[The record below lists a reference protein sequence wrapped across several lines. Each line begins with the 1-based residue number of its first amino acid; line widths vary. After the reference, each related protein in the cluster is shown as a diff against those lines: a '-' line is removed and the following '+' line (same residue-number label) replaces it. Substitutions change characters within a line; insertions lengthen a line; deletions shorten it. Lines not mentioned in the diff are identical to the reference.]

1 MTVDD
6 GGGEAASPRPVIGG
20 AFGLLPE
27 HPSISWHEPTAVDPT
42 RAPEGRAVVR
52 LQVLDVPHS
61 PSGDA
66 AGTRYGTD
74 GWDAAT
80 AEGFAD
86 RVLAE
91 AELHVPGLA
100 VRVVLVGGA
109 LQ

>member
-1 MTVDD
+1 VGWCQTVAMTVYD
-6 GGGEAASPRPVIGG
+6 GGGEAAAPRPVIGG
-20 AFGLLPE
+20 AFGLLPG
-27 HPSISWHEPTAVDPT
+27 HPSISW
-42 RAPEGRAVVR
+42 
-52 LQVLDVPHS
+52 
-61 PSGDA
+61 A
-66 AGTRYGTD
+66 AGTRYDTD

-80 AEGFAD
+80 AEAFAD